1 MMRFLLLL
9 LALPL
14 LATFAPAGMIM
25 EPVYPA
31 APTLWAEPVPLRTD
45 APGERRLGRLTFLA
59 GWWLR
64 SNHPRFGGISGMHV
78 ADGMVTALN
87 DNGIVLRFAVPA
99 RTGAAPLTVLDL
111 PAAPGATKKQRDS
124 EALAIDGARAWV
136 SFERANAIYRYR
148 LPDWRGEA
156 SARPEALA
164 RWSLNSGG
172 EAMLRLRDG
181 RFLLFSEGGRRR
193 DGSSDVVLFERD
205 PAEASAA
212 ASLLRYRA
220 PDGYRITDAAELPD
234 GRLLFLNRRVSLM
247 NGITAKLTL
256 AKRPQLFAG
265 ATLSGTE
272 VASFAAP
279 VTTDNY
285 EALSVGQERG
295 RTIVWIASDD
305 NFLALQRTMLMKFAM
320 ED

>member
-1 MMRFLLLL
+1 
-9 LALPL
+9 
-14 LATFAPAGMIM
+14 
-25 EPVYPA
+25 
-31 APTLWAEPVPLRTD
+31 
-45 APGERRLGRLTFLA
+45 
-59 GWWLR
+59 
-64 SNHPRFGGISGMHV
+64 
-78 ADGMVTALN
+78 
-87 DNGIVLRFAVPA
+87 
-99 RTGAAPLTVLDL
+99 
-111 PAAPGATKKQRDS
+111 
-124 EALAIDGARAWV
+124 
-136 SFERANAIYRYR
+136 
-148 LPDWRGEA
+148 
-156 SARPEALA
+156 
-164 RWSLNSGG
+164 
-172 EAMLRLRDG
+172 
-181 RFLLFSEGGRRR
+181 
-193 DGSSDVVLFERD
+193 VLFERD

-256 AKRPQLFAG
+256 AERPQLFAG
-265 ATLSGTE
+265 ATLSGSE

-305 NFLALQRTMLMKFAM
+305 NFLALQRTMLMKFAL